1 MNHLIIEQEPFSYN
15 RDLHEPVDMNII
27 AKLAEIGAGL
37 DATSDL
43 KGKLTTANAYEDD
56 LAALSRF
63 SNLDIQVT
71 GGAYIR
77 IADPAVLAV
86 LNDSRYA
93 STFHSDGV
101 GITSAAAL
109 LITSLSPDPYT
120 HPFRENADIVSFDE
134 LAKLTNVTSLS
145 SYEFNN
151 DTNLESID
159 LKNITTIGGS
169 CFYSCTSLNNVAN
182 AGNVEQIGAYAFNGC
197 SSLTSIDTSGVK
209 TLQQG
214 AFANCASL
222 THFDT
227 SSIEELYSQ
236 NFGYYEGVVELPNLK
251 NLYGSTFNNAKK
263 ITKIVIGG
271 TITSFPDY
279 SVFSWMDRCV
289 GITHPASLQ
298 TMGKYNFQNL
308 SGNLRYIK
316 ILATT
321 PPTLP
326 TDDNDISN
334 KTNLKV
340 YVPDSANDSVL
351 NAYKAA
357 SGWSMFASKIYN
369 MSQFAVDFPN
379 D

>member
-1 MNHLIIEQEPFSYN
+1 MGVIS
-15 RDLHEPVDMNII
+15 
-27 AKLAEIGAGL
+27 KLANWVRDGL
-37 DATSDL
+37 DSTSRV
-43 KGKLTTANAYEDD
+43 KGSIKAANAYADD
-56 LAALSRF
+56 VDLLEAELPELSI
-63 SNLDIQVT
+63 NIT
-71 GGAYIR
+71 GGKYIR
-77 IADPAVLAV
+77 FADPAVLAV

-109 LITSLSPDPYT
+109 LITSLSPDFYT
-120 HPFRENADIVSFDE
+120 HPFKENADIVSFDE
-134 LAKLTNVTSLS
+134 LAKLSNVTSLS
-145 SYEFNN
+145 ACEFYR

-159 LKNITTIGGS
+159 LKNISSIS
-169 CFYSCTSLNNVAN
+169 DACFQRCSSLNNVKN
-182 AGNVEQIGAYAFNGC
+182 AGNVNYIGQWAFESC

-214 AFANCASL
+214 AFVGCSSL

-227 SSIEELYSQ
+227 SSIEELYQQ

-251 NLYGSTFNNAKK
+251 NLYGYTFNNAKK
-263 ITKIVIGG
+263 ITKLVIGG
-271 TITSFPDY
+271 TITSFPD
-279 SVFSWMDRCV
+279 SAVFSWMDRCV
-289 GITHPASLQ
+289 GITLPASLQ
-298 TMGKYNFQNL
+298 TMGKYNFLNL

-379 D
+379 E